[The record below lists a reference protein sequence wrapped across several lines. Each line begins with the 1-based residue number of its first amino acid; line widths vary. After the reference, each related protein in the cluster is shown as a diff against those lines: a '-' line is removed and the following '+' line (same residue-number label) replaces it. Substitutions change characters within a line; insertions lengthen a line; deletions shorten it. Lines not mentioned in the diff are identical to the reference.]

1 MVCRTKLPKQEK
13 VGNFKLL
20 SYIRGSITLIP
31 NKHNS
36 WRQASSQNSTL
47 IPVLFNRDAAPLE
60 WKSSSKLYTEFP
72 QDQRIYLKLI
82 NSQRISHWTMIQP
95 YEWHTN
101 TIITTS
107 VKNLRERRVTWAV
120 QATKLR
126 NKPVSQMTSQYHL
139 SLLQFPGK
147 RNLYFSEFSRRKAG
161 RWTAE

>member
-60 WKSSSKLYTEFP
+60 WKSSSKLYTELP
-72 QDQRIYLKLI
+72 PR
-82 NSQRISHWTMIQP
+82 S
-95 YEWHTN
+95 
-101 TIITTS
+101 
-107 VKNLRERRVTWAV
+107 KNLSAINEFPKNISLDNDTAYSYTSDIQSSQPQLKTSERGESLELYKLEAQK
-120 QATKLR
+120 QASIINDFPR
-126 NKPVSQMTSQYHL
+126 SSL
-139 SLLQFPGK
+139 SLAI
-147 RNLYFSEFSRRKAG
+147 SR
-161 RWTAE
+161 